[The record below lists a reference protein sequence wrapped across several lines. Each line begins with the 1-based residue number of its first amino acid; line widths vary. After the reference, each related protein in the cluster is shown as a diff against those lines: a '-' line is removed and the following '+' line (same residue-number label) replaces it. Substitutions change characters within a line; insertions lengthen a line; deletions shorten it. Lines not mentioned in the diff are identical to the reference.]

1 MYDLRKGNG
10 EIQLVRTMNSPERA
24 GASYLEVTDSENIVN
39 VNRYKDTT
47 KYGKYLN
54 RKALLLQLIPEKI
67 LENLQAIE
75 DFIKPTIKGF
85 CTDNLI
91 EVISIVACRVRKKD
105 ENRNEEPT
113 AQIQMTYFK
122 SLVPQGD
129 KYLNGLMDY
138 NVIKRSG
145 NCIVGQTSYQYSFT
159 PEYKSKYIS
168 IVLNNPKLIKRIEIV
183 HSQYKKNNTK
193 SIRGHSIQAKYLNQ
207 LTLAPGYYEF
217 IEANYSSDTEK
228 YNYAL
233 ASVTRIENGD
243 IKYNRDNTSFRFHSN
258 VTNMPKGLRQFI
270 RIKGEPLGEPLRNP
284 DVKSSQ
290 PCLSTVPLIN
300 PCKVSKMTKN
310 PAFTLLLQSLK
321 VPMNQ
326 DVMKYISLMK
336 SGQFYEYLMNEF
348 SKEGIVINRDE
359 TKKQVLRILYDR
371 NRMPVNL
378 INRRCKQIFKDRF
391 PTVHKIFSKIRGSE
405 KGDKFSNYKRF
416 AILLQSIESYLI
428 LDVILKRI
436 YKELPGTIAI
446 TIHDSIMTNNVEP
459 VLKIMKDELTFFIG
473 FEPKIE
479 IE

>member
-1 MYDLRKGNG
+1 
-10 EIQLVRTMNSPERA
+10 MNSHIRA
-24 GASYLEVTDSENIVN
+24 GADSLAGNDSENIVN

-47 KYGKYLN
+47 KYGKSLN
-54 RKALLLQLIPEKI
+54 QKTILYQLVPEKALQNI
-67 LENLQAIE
+67 QAIE
-75 DFIKPTIKGF
+75 DFIKPTIKGY

-91 EVISIVACRVRKKD
+91 EIISIVACHVRKK
-105 ENRNEEPT
+105 EKEKTEEPT
-113 AQIQMTYFK
+113 AQIQMTYLK
-122 SLVPQGD
+122 RLVPQGD
-129 KYLNGLMDY
+129 KYLKGLIDIG
-138 NVIKRSG
+138 VIKRSG

-207 LTLAPGYYEF
+207 LTLAPGNYEF

-228 YNYAL
+228 YNYAF

-243 IKYNRDNTSFRFHSN
+243 IRYNRDNTSFRFHSN
-258 VTNMPKGLRQFI
+258 VTNMPKELRPFI
-270 RIKGEPLGEPLRNP
+270 RIKGEPLVNLDIKN
-284 DVKSSQ
+284 SQ
-290 PCLSTVPLIN
+290 PYLSTLLLTN
-300 PCKVSKMTKN
+300 PCKVSNMTKN
-310 PAFTLLLQSLK
+310 RAFTLLLQSLK

-326 DVMKYISLMK
+326 DVIKYIDLVN
-336 SGQFYEYLMNEF
+336 SGKFYEYLMSEF
-348 SKEGIVINRDE
+348 GNEGIKQTRNE
-359 TKKQVLRILYDR
+359 TKDQVLRILFAR

-378 INRRCKQIFKDRF
+378 INKRCKQIFKDRF

-405 KGDKFSNYKRF
+405 KGDRFSSYERF

-428 LDVILKRI
+428 LDVIMKRI

>member
-1 MYDLRKGNG
+1 MSH
-10 EIQLVRTMNSPERA
+10 IRA
-24 GASYLEVTDSENIVN
+24 GADSLAGNDSENIVN

-54 RKALLLQLIPEKI
+54 RKALLLQLIPEKVYQ
-67 LENLQAIE
+67 NLQSIE
-75 DFIKPTIKGF
+75 DLIKPTIKGY
-85 CTDNLI
+85 CIDNLI
-91 EVISIVACRVRKKD
+91 EVISIVACRVRKK
-105 ENRNEEPT
+105 EKEKTEEPT
-113 AQIQMTYFK
+113 AQIQMTYIK
-122 SLVPQGD
+122 MLVPQGD
-129 KYLNGLMDY
+129 KYLKGLIDIG
-138 NVIKRSG
+138 VIKRSG
-145 NCIVGQTSYQYSFT
+145 NFAIGKTSYQYSFT
-159 PEYKSKYIS
+159 SEYKSKYIS
-168 IVLNNPKLIKRIEIV
+168 LPLNNPELIKRIEKV
-183 HSQYKKNNTK
+183 HLQFKKNTSNK
-193 SIRGHSIQAKYLNQ
+193 SNRGGFEQVKYLNQ
-207 LTLAPGYYEF
+207 LTLAPGFYEF

-243 IKYNRDNTSFRFHSN
+243 IKYNRDNTSFRFHST
-258 VTNMPKGLRQFI
+258 VTNMPKGLRPFI
-270 RIKGEPLGEPLRNP
+270 RVKGEQLFNLDKKN
-284 DVKSSQ
+284 SQ
-290 PCLSTVPLIN
+290 PSLSTIFLTN
-300 PCKVSKMTKN
+300 PGKVSKMTKN

-326 DVMKYISLMK
+326 DVTTYVSLMK
-336 SGQFYEYLMNEF
+336 YGKFYEYLMSEF
-348 SKEGIVINRDE
+348 SKEGIVISRNE

-428 LDVILKRI
+428 LDVILNRI

-459 VLKIMKDELTFFIG
+459 VLKIMKEELTFFIG